1 MIGVEAISSVKCRCG
16 VIKLT
21 GQLTGSNSNFHLVR
35 WSYICWSWFSF
46 NYIRYGPVPFSRAN
60 GFGLCL
66 TGLMWCDIMIK
77 MSSSLVQ
84 KGVFSFSFFFCVCAS
99 FKKILCQI
107 QDDSTVLLEPI
118 LDSNAQIQ
126 FQPLICFPMLSKLS
140 LGLWYS
146 SHIVGWKS
154 QRESSWRFPFLCN
167 ILSLFLWYDE
177 RLSKSKIWKLVLVIG
192 RTISPPFKDVIY
204 CLKF

>member
-21 GQLTGSNSNFHLVR
+21 GQLTGSNTNCHLVR

-60 GFGLCL
+60 GVGLCL

-126 FQPLICFPMLSKLS
+126 FQPLICFPMHPHLRNAVIAWSLILKSYCRVEKSERIKL
-140 LGLWYS
+140 
-146 SHIVGWKS
+146 
-154 QRESSWRFPFLCN
+154 
-167 ILSLFLWYDE
+167 
-177 RLSKSKIWKLVLVIG
+177 
-192 RTISPPFKDVIY
+192 TIS
-204 CLKF
+204 LLL